1 MKRNIFAAICCLIG
15 GMALTS
21 CNDWL
26 NVQPRSQVDD
36 KELFESE
43 SGFKEALS
51 GVYSSMV
58 SSNTYT
64 KEMTYGFIGIL

>member
-43 SGFKEALS
+43 SGSRRPSQAFTLPWCRP
-51 GVYSSMV
+51 VP
-58 SSNTYT
+58 TPRR
-64 KEMTYGFIGIL
+64 